1 MNEKP
6 EELPRIMQM
15 KILAFDTSWDV
26 GVAGTLRGTSV
37 VEKTSGQTPR
47 AASEGLLPW
56 IMDVTARSGWKPSDL
71 DLIAVGRGPGSF
83 TGTRIAVS
91 VAKGLAETLRVP
103 LVSVSSA
110 EAVALTR
117 VQEAGRRVAVVMD
130 ARKSQVMVAVYRVV
144 LLPPGVGE
152 EGLPG
157 VETEVAPRLAAPHE
171 AGDLIA
177 SCPGPASPCLV
188 CGDGVERYPSIA
200 GQLPQAVTLVRPQG
214 PMVDPSA
221 VAALAVRRFLL
232 GEADDPASLEPVYL
246 RGYD

>member
-1 MNEKP
+1 MSDESNKPRGISQMN
-6 EELPRIMQM
+6 
-15 KILAFDTSWDV
+15 ILAFDTSWDV

-37 VEKTSGQTPR
+37 VEKTSGRTPR

-103 LVSVSSA
+103 LVSVSSV

-117 VQEAGRRVAVVMD
+117 VREAGRRVAVVMD

-144 LLPPGVGE
+144 LQEG
-152 EGLPG
+152 GLPG
-157 VETEVAPRLAAPHE
+157 VETEVAPRLAAPDE
-171 AGDLIA
+171 AGDVLA
-177 SCPGPASPCLV
+177 SCPGPVSPCLV

-200 GQLPQAVTLVRPQG
+200 GRLPPAAILMRPQG

-221 VAALAVRRFLL
+221 VAGLAVRRFLL

>member
-144 LLPPGVGE
+144 PL
-152 EGLPG
+152 EGGRRG
-157 VETEVAPRLAAPHE
+157 VETELSPRLAAPHE

-188 CGDGVERYPSIA
+188 CGDEVERYPSIA

>member
-1 MNEKP
+1 MKEDR
-6 EELPRIMQM
+6 EALSRIMQM

-37 VEKTSGQTPR
+37 VEKTSGRTPR

-91 VAKGLAETLRVP
+91 VAKGLAETLVVP
-103 LVSVSSA
+103 LVSVSSV

-117 VQEAGRRVAVVMD
+117 MQEAGRRVAVVMD
-130 ARKSQVMVAVYRVV
+130 ARKGQVMVAVYRVV
-144 LLPPGVGE
+144 LL
-152 EGLPG
+152 EGGRPG
-157 VETEVAPRLAAPHE
+157 VETELSPRLTAPDDVGAVLAE
-171 AGDLIA
+171 
-177 SCPGPASPCLV
+177 CPGPGAACLV
-188 CGDGVERYPSIA
+188 CGNGVERYPSIA
-200 GQLPQAVTLVRPQG
+200 GRLPPSATLARPQE

-221 VAALAVRRFLL
+221 VAALAVRRFLI